1 MKAQHEGALTP
12 PFIIQKNPQ
21 VTNTVQQVVCHPVNN
36 SRGKWSSIPPHKTR
50 PDFLYQLCR
59 ETAIRVSTGARKPR
73 RGNMRFL
80 PPLEMRLSSIAPNP
94 VESREAPPNSTVPL
108 TSQRHPEKLHE
119 VTGTCRGNPGFPAT
133 MGKDLESPT
142 STCLEARICF
152 HGSIEMTRTLSPHTW
167 RPDFPGATREAP

>member
-1 MKAQHEGALTP
+1 MEPQAERPGFPGLLLIRTRCPDTFTKENLWMKAQHEGALTP

-21 VTNTVQQVVCHPVNN
+21 VTNTVQQVVCHPMNN
-36 SRGKWSSIPPHKTR
+36 SRGKWSSIPPHKAR

-133 MGKDLESPT
+133 MRK
-142 STCLEARICF
+142 R
-152 HGSIEMTRTLSPHTW
+152 
-167 RPDFPGATREAP
+167 TRESYFNVS

>member
-12 PFIIQKNPQ
+12 CIVQKNPQ

-36 SRGKWSSIPPHKTR
+36 STGKWSSIPPHKTR

-59 ETAIRVSTGARKPR
+59 ETAIRVSTSDRKPR

-108 TSQRHPEKLHE
+108 TSQRHPVFKFIKFKLKILNPHFFL
-119 VTGTCRGNPGFPAT
+119 RLINIGNQSNHLFLYLA
-133 MGKDLESPT
+133 DYINYL
-142 STCLEARICF
+142 
-152 HGSIEMTRTLSPHTW
+152 
-167 RPDFPGATREAP
+167 

>member
-1 MKAQHEGALTP
+1 MVPQAERPRFPGLLLIRTRCPDTFTKESLWMKAQHEGALTP
-12 PFIIQKNPQ
+12 PFIVQKNPQ

-94 VESREAPPNSTVPL
+94 VESREAPPNSAVLL
-108 TSQRHPEKLHE
+108 TSQRHVEKLHE

-133 MGKDLESPT
+133 MQKRPRESYFNV
-142 STCLEARICF
+142 S
-152 HGSIEMTRTLSPHTW
+152 
-167 RPDFPGATREAP
+167 

>member
-1 MKAQHEGALTP
+1 MVPQAERPRFPGLLLIRTRCPDTFTKENLWMKAQHEGALTP

-36 SRGKWSSIPPHKTR
+36 SRGKWSSIPPHKAR

-108 TSQRHPEKLHE
+108 SDMLNVPVAATHAKCTSHSCP
-119 VTGTCRGNPGFPAT
+119 C
-133 MGKDLESPT
+133 
-142 STCLEARICF
+142 
-152 HGSIEMTRTLSPHTW
+152 
-167 RPDFPGATREAP
+167 

>member
-12 PFIIQKNPQ
+12 PCIVQKNLQ

-59 ETAIRVSTGARKPR
+59 ETAIRVSTSDRKPR

-94 VESREAPPNSTVPL
+94 VESREAPPNSTVLL
-108 TSQRHPEKLHE
+108 TSQRHLEKLHE

-133 MGKDLESPT
+133 MGKRPRESYFNV
-142 STCLEARICF
+142 S
-152 HGSIEMTRTLSPHTW
+152 
-167 RPDFPGATREAP
+167 

>member
-1 MKAQHEGALTP
+1 MRTDAKESKKELTP
-12 PFIIQKNPQ
+12 PCIVQKNPQ

-36 SRGKWSSIPPHKTR
+36 STGKWSSIPPHKTR

-59 ETAIRVSTGARKPR
+59 ETAIRVSTSDRKPR

-119 VTGTCRGNPGFPAT
+119 VTGKIASS
-133 MGKDLESPT
+133 MDSE
-142 STCLEARICF
+142 LEAGCYR
-152 HGSIEMTRTLSPHTW
+152 RWVPV
-167 RPDFPGATREAP
+167 RGAKKTACERW